1 MGVSR
6 ALIRAAH
13 RLHRLSSVAAD
24 NIRVSNV
31 SDKARFATSS
41 LSSYEQAIQNLP
53 QDAKIH
59 LDFFGEP
66 ISFFGVENETN
77 IENTVAAL
85 DRFEIGLVT
94 KGKAFTGKLSDVNS
108 VLNYQSGPSL

>member
-1 MGVSR
+1 MVVSR
-6 ALIRAAH
+6 SLIHATNRLRRASYIA
-13 RLHRLSSVAAD
+13 V
-24 NIRVSNV
+24 
-31 SDKARFATSS
+31 DKARFATSS

-53 QDAKIH
+53 DGAQIH

-66 ISFFGVENETN
+66 ISFFGVESGGN

-94 KGKAFTGKLSDVNS
+94 RGKAFTGKLTGKLYVVNKIFMC
-108 VLNYQSGPSL
+108 LTISLRFSK